1 MPKHARL
8 FVISGPSGV
17 GKDTLAGEILKSAE
31 GCERV
36 VTATTRQPRPGETD
50 GISYWFLSDEDFD
63 RTISEGG
70 FLEWATVHGNRYGTP
85 KEAVLRKLSEGI
97 SLILAIDIQGA
108 KSIRDLMREAVT
120 IFIAPPS
127 FKELERRLRGRS
139 TERESEVA
147 TRIKA
152 AKEEMRQMDLYDFA
166 VVNHNVRQASDEL
179 LQIIESE
186 AGTTL
191 KEKS

>member
-1 MPKHARL
+1 VPKSARL

-17 GKDTLAGEILKSAE
+17 GKDTLAGEVLNRLS

-36 VTATTRQPRPGETD
+36 VTATTRQPRPGEID
-50 GISYWFLSDEDFD
+50 GTSYRFLSDEDFD
-63 RTISEGG
+63 RMVGEDG
-70 FLEWATVHGNRYGTP
+70 FLEWAVVHGNRYGTP
-85 KEAVLRKLSEGI
+85 KEFVLRKLSEGT
-97 SLILAIDIQGA
+97 SLLLAIDIQGA
-108 KSIRDLMREAVT
+108 KTIREKMREAVT

-139 TERESEVA
+139 TESDAEVE

-152 AKEEMRQMDLYDFA
+152 AEEEMRQMDLYDFA
-166 VVNHNVRQASDEL
+166 VVNQSVRQASDEL
-179 LQIIESE
+179 LQIIKSES
-186 AGTTL
+186 GRSL

>member
-1 MPKHARL
+1 MFKRARL

-17 GKDTLAGEILKSAE
+17 GKDTLAGEILKSID
-31 GCERV
+31 GCERI
-36 VTATTRQPRPGETD
+36 VTATTRQPRQGEID
-50 GISYWFLSDEDFD
+50 GINYWFLSEPDFD
-63 RTISEGG
+63 RRISEGG

-108 KSIRDLMREAVT
+108 KTIREKMREAVT

-139 TERESEVA
+139 TECDSEVKA
-147 TRIKA
+147 RIKA
-152 AKEEMRQMDLYDFA
+152 AENEMREMDFYDFA
-166 VVNHNVRQASDEL
+166 VVNASVRQATDEL

-186 AGTTL
+186 SGQ
-191 KEKS
+191 KP